1 MVDFAYGIEKYLSL
15 YKQNDMSKAFEN
27 IYGKSAQELTR
38 AFEKYV
44 QLFAFDDVLTKRT
57 MDLLKEYGIRS
68 KVFDNAD

>member
-1 MVDFAYGIEKYLSL
+1 MPE
-15 YKQNDMSKAFEN
+15 AFEN

-68 KVFDNAD
+68 KVSDNAD